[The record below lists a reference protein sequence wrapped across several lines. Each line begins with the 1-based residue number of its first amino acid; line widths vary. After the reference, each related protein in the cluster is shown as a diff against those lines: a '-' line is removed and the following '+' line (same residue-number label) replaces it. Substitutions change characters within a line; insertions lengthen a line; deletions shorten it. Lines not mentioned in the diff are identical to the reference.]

1 MKAAAT
7 VFASIVGL
15 LGITGCFTRP
25 NPANVANARQD
36 STSSPGSNNEMPAGA
51 DAQCDAS
58 PELRSLWRL
67 RLTES
72 DLEDYP
78 IGPGD
83 LLAVSVFGV
92 EQLQNRHVRVAG
104 DGTIELP
111 FTGKLGV
118 GGLTQSQVQTLL
130 VKSFDVYLVDPRV
143 EVFVVKYQNRSLAV
157 VGQVSRPGMYTLSSP
172 DETLT
177 DVIGQAGGLTA
188 DAAQTL
194 VFIPARPGHDD
205 INFGSSQAQC
215 AMASTNSS
223 LAASANDYP
232 QSCNTRSVTRDSV
245 APLSDDPAA
254 RSRQGRALNIDLR
267 RPADQACLGIPAR
280 PGDVILL
287 EPAGQVMVYGWVRNP
302 GAYKITPGMTVLGA
316 ISAAGGATFSSH
328 ALIMR
333 TEGRGERTA
342 MPVDI
347 HQIEEGKSRDLP
359 IEAGDIVLVERS
371 AIGAVPYAMYM
382 LFSRFGTGVGVG
394 VP

>member
-1 MKAAAT
+1 
-7 VFASIVGL
+7 
-15 LGITGCFTRP
+15 
-25 NPANVANARQD
+25 
-36 STSSPGSNNEMPAGA
+36 
-51 DAQCDAS
+51 
-58 PELRSLWRL
+58 LWRL
-67 RLTES
+67 RLGES

-83 LLAVSVFGV
+83 LLTVSVFGV

-104 DGTIELP
+104 DGNIELP
-111 FTGKLGV
+111 FAGKLQV
-118 GGLTQSQVQTLL
+118 AGLTQSEVQSIL
-130 VKSFDVYLVDPRV
+130 VRSFNVYLVDPRV
-143 EVFVVKYQNRSLAV
+143 EVFVVKYQNRSVAV
-157 VGQVSRPGMYTLSSP
+157 VGQVSKPGMYPLSSS

-205 INFGSSQAQC
+205 INFGSGRTRC
-215 AMASTNSS
+215 VMASNNSS
-223 LAASANDYP
+223 LAARASDYP
-232 QSCNTRSVTRDSV
+232 QSCNARAAARDST
-245 APLSDDPAA
+245 ALTTDDPAA

-267 RPADQACLGIPAR
+267 KPADQACLGIPAR

-328 ALIMR
+328 AQIMR
-333 TEGRGERTA
+333 SEGSGERTA
-342 MPVDI
+342 VPVDI
-347 HQIEEGKSRDLP
+347 HQIEKGQSSDLP
-359 IEAGDIVLVERS
+359 IAAGDIVLVEHS

-382 LFSRFGTGVGVG
+382 LFSRFGTGVGIG